1 MARRTAQRMVSKLN
15 SKARPHRP
23 SSCCR
28 ESQTSS
34 ISSRGSTAI
43 NTLRPS
49 FSASSRLLLGRSPNS
64 WWPSQASSPVCG
76 GNRGASPG
84 ASQCTRTWR
93 RLWVSR
99 GCRLA
104 GSCSAVSPRYA
115 TTASAD
121 CNSRSTSATA
131 WCNNTPAQ
139 ASATKAKQNVT
150 HRLIR
155 HRADRLT
162 RRTGDSPRGVVAHR
176 APHPKAAAPAPNY
189 YLGTGLALLSAYFL
203 LPAGFLCWR
212 HLPWSVLCASLPTLP

>member
-1 MARRTAQRMVSKLN
+1 MARRTAQRMVSRLN
-15 SKARPHRP
+15 SQATPHKP

-43 NTLRPS
+43 NTRRPS
-49 FSASSRLLLGRSPNS
+49 FRSSSRRLLWRSSNSWRPNQASRPLCAGRRSASP
-64 WWPSQASSPVCG
+64 A
-76 GNRGASPG
+76 

-104 GSCSAVSPRYA
+104 GSRSAVSPRYA

-131 WCNNTPAQ
+131 WCNSAPAQ
-139 ASATKAKQNVT
+139 ASVTRAKQHVT

-176 APHPKAAAPAPNY
+176 KTATAAPNY
-189 YLGTGLALLSAYFL
+189 YLGTGLALLSAYFPL
-203 LPAGFLCWR
+203 TAGFLCWR